1 MRRLA
6 PLAAALLLSGCE
18 LPSFGM
24 PHPRSEQGDHVFGLW
39 QGAVVAAL
47 VVGVVVYALIL
58 WSVIAYRRRRG
69 DTSVP
74 SQEAYHVPLEIAY
87 TAIPVVIVLVLFA
100 FTLRSERKVDALS
113 AHPDV
118 VVEVRGFQWQ
128 WQFVYEHEDVTVTG
142 EDGGSHPQLV
152 LPVGSTVRLKLRSLD
167 VDHSFW
173 VPDFLVKR
181 DLIPRIDNQI
191 DVDVKEPGTYVGRCA
206 EFCGL
211 DHYRMTFEVRAVSE
225 QEFRRWLA
233 AHRGK
238 AA

>member
-6 PLAAALLLSGCE
+6 PLAAALLLAGCD

-24 PHPRSEQGDHVFGLW
+24 PHPRTRQGDHVFGLW

-47 VVGVVVYALIL
+47 VVGIVVYALIL

-69 DTSVP
+69 DSSLP
-74 SQEAYHVPLEIAY
+74 SQNPYNIPIEIVY
-87 TAIPVVIVLVLFA
+87 TAIPIVIVLVLFA
-100 FTLRSERKVDALS
+100 FTLRTERKVDALS

-118 VVEVRGFQWQ
+118 IVDVRGFQWQ
-128 WQFVYEHEDVTVTG
+128 WQFVYEKEDVTVTG
-142 EDGGSHPQLV
+142 EQAGKRPQLV

-181 DLIPRIDNQI
+181 DLIPRVDNQI
-191 DVDVKEPGTYVGRCA
+191 DVDVTKAGTYVGRCA

-211 DHYRMTFEVRAVSE
+211 DHYRMTFEVRAVSPAE
-225 QEFRRWLA
+225 YHRWLA

-238 AA
+238 ST